1 MSGWIKLEKSLLT
14 DMRFRRMV
22 DRYVEQSNALR
33 NAAVTVMLGALAQLW
48 LYADEHIHDDDTVR
62 ATTDDIDRFV
72 GVDQFC
78 SMVPKD
84 WLVVLNPDQIQ
95 LPDFLAHNGTSA
107 RSRKLNAERQARFRH
122 RHGNG
127 KGNGSVTH
135 SNARNDAKPD
145 QTILDQT
152 RKNTTAAMRP
162 TVPVEFSDLQ
172 LIYPKRSGANPWD
185 RALRACTA
193 RLKSGSTWSEMLE
206 GARRY
211 QAYCRQTLKIGTEF
225 VMQAATF
232 FGPSRHFAEPWDLPA
247 NKAETL
253 RDENLEASQEWLRAS
268 NR

>member
-122 RHGNG
+122 KHGNG
-127 KGNGSVTH
+127 KSNGAVTH
-135 SNARNDAKPD
+135 SNARNDARPD
-145 QTILDQT
+145 QTRLSQT
-152 RKNTTAAMRP
+152 KTRPDGGSAEGEPRAARLARATRLPPDFELTPEREAYARQHGADPKHTFAMFTTYWRG
-162 TVPVEFSDLQ
+162 
-172 LIYPKRSGANPWD
+172 KSGAGATKADWEATWQHWCLKDQKANQPKKTRFD
-185 RALRACTA
+185 QLMEMRRANN
-193 RLKSGSTWSEMLE
+193 EE
-206 GARRY
+206 
-211 QAYCRQTLKIGTEF
+211 
-225 VMQAATF
+225 
-232 FGPSRHFAEPWDLPA
+232 
-247 NKAETL
+247 
-253 RDENLEASQEWLRAS
+253 
-268 NR
+268 